1 MHTRFAPSPAR
12 NDSAVGKVSPST
24 RRQSVSRDR
33 TKRYGMLLGVGAV
46 AELQNMLMADTRE
59 AGRAPNVILVTPPT
73 PRLVP
78 RGEDDS
84 DVPELDS
91 ATSGTVSDDDQSLLD
106 EAPPL
111 PPKDGAYR
119 TCTPAEHIVNCYRA
133 GMSPEDIQDYAV
145 KTEQQVGNDI
155 DLFGDSFDSMSISS
169 VDSGIALSPDEDC
182 FARIRI
188 VDTAGLS
195 EARNEAYSLLKQS
208 GLNEDSAIACP
219 RADCRNVVQDVKAL
233 IAHMHIHNLHD
244 LRFKCSNCSRAYGHR
259 WELSAHTCPALLSS
273 NAPSPSKSM
282 FSVFARRRSF

>member
-1 MHTRFAPSPAR
+1 MHTRFAPSPSR
-12 NDSAVGKVSPST
+12 NDSTVGNVSPSA

-46 AELQNMLMADTRE
+46 AELENMLMADTLE
-59 AGRAPNVILVTPPT
+59 AGRALNVVLVTPPA
-73 PRLVP
+73 PLLVP
-78 RGEDDS
+78 RGEDDSDS

-111 PPKDGAYR
+111 PPKDDVYR
-119 TCTPAEHIVNCYRA
+119 ICTPAEHIVNCYRA
-133 GMSPEDIQDYAV
+133 GMSLEDIQGHAV
-145 KTEQQVGNDI
+145 KTEQQVDNDT
-155 DLFGDSFDSMSISS
+155 DLFSGSFDSMSISS

-208 GLNEDSAIACP
+208 GLDEDSPIACP
-219 RADCRNVVQDVKAL
+219 RSDCRNVVQDVKAL

-244 LRFKCSNCSRAYGHR
+244 L
-259 WELSAHTCPALLSS
+259 
-273 NAPSPSKSM
+273 
-282 FSVFARRRSF
+282 